1 MFSTLSMFVF
11 LALVMYVVSSEVH
24 AILGAVGYASKQTG
38 SLLRKVSIGH
48 ARYQW
53 ASPLFHADF
62 AESIGQAPAYRVFP
76 ILMLAVTAIG
86 VFIPL
91 NMLNLISVPM
101 ADVRSVAMFAGLGM
115 FVSLY
120 GKAFVA
126 HRAHVAT
133 QVEQGTWAL
142 AAAV

>member
-1 MFSTLSMFVF
+1 MFSTLSMLAF
-11 LALVMYVVSSEVH
+11 LALVMYFVSSECY
-24 AILGAVGYASKQTG
+24 ALLGAVGYASKQKG

-76 ILMLAVTAIG
+76 ILMLSLTAIC

-91 NMLNLISVPM
+91 NMLHVTAVAM
-101 ADVRSVAMFAGLGM
+101 ADVAGVALFAGLGM

-133 QVEQGTWAL
+133 QIEQGTWAL